1 MHNVP
6 CNNGNVSCCKPPTAP
21 QATNPPTTPNTF
33 LSFISHSPLSFCL
46 LLFVV
51 ICYYNWN
58 TPMCQVFTWIFPIL
72 LTNLST
78 YPQRHKKSVKMTI
91 YINIY
96 LYIFIMFMLCIY
108 AHGTKSRKV
117 HGQSI
122 GQRNFLRVWLC
133 IYNMKEFDQNL
144 YRVIFGAKSEFWEN
158 P

>member
-1 MHNVP
+1 MFFNI
-6 CNNGNVSCCKPPTAP
+6 
-21 QATNPPTTPNTF
+21 F
-33 LSFISHSPLSFCL
+33 L
-46 LLFVV
+46 
-51 ICYYNWN
+51 
-58 TPMCQVFTWIFPIL
+58 IFS
-72 LTNLST
+72 TNLST
-78 YPQRHKKSVKMTI
+78 YPQRHKKPVKMTI

-108 AHGTKSRKV
+108 AHGTKSRTV

-144 YRVIFGAKSEFWEN
+144 YRVIFGAKIEIWEN